1 MAELQQAP
9 EEEKRGRGRPPA
21 NGTCIMW
28 TEAMVETLL
37 QLRFK
42 TYMSELSVAR
52 GSKSLKQA
60 WASLAEELSCQN
72 NVVVSVEQ
80 CRNKIKALKSKWL
93 AYHAGGMSAEPVCLA
108 LMDTFWEAPTPA
120 SPSIAIP
127 NLVSPTQLLDVGMQA
142 LSQGF
147 TDIASAAIE
156 AARPKSAGSADN
168 EEFSRLEKVV
178 NDRFAE
184 VLGRQDKQLQLI
196 EVQNQLLAQVVAE
209 LQRGQQIR
217 NDLLG

>member
-108 LMDTFWEAPTPA
+108 LMDTFWE
-120 SPSIAIP
+120 
-127 NLVSPTQLLDVGMQA
+127 
-142 LSQGF
+142 
-147 TDIASAAIE
+147 DIASAAIE

>member
-108 LMDTFWEAPTPA
+108 LMDTFWEGDRNQAMHT
-120 SPSIAIP
+120 STSTVYFRQQTGGSIFAIDGRDGRQTE
-127 NLVSPTQLLDVGMQA
+127 LEGSSEYVRFVGMA
-142 LSQGF
+142 MHRRSGRIYWSDGRAVNSANAADGSDA
-147 TDIASAAIE
+147 DIDGE
-156 AARPKSAGSADN
+156 RYTV
-168 EEFSRLEKVV
+168 R
-178 NDRFAE
+178 
-184 VLGRQDKQLQLI
+184 
-196 EVQNQLLAQVVAE
+196 
-209 LQRGQQIR
+209 
-217 NDLLG
+217 